1 MVVFGERKEGNI
13 KLQLEMF
20 YAHRDPAA
28 RPSSLLTHPF
38 PAMRDC
44 GGGTR
49 PRPLHAF
56 RPPEG
61 PASYPPPQGCS
72 LQPPRPTVWGEAQH
86 HPSHS
91 RRARQR
97 AEAGTR

>member
-1 MVVFGERKEGNI
+1 MVFGERKEGNI

-49 PRPLHAF
+49 PQPLHAF
-56 RPPEG
+56 RVLSSAARLLLAAPTPNSVGGGPTPPLALGESQ
-61 PASYPPPQGCS
+61 ATSRSRDS
-72 LQPPRPTVWGEAQH
+72 L
-86 HPSHS
+86 
-91 RRARQR
+91 
-97 AEAGTR
+97 TRHW

>member
-49 PRPLHAF
+49 PQPLHAF
-56 RPPEG
+56 RVLSSAARLLLAAPTPNSVGGGPTPPLALGESQ
-61 PASYPPPQGCS
+61 ATSRSRDS
-72 LQPPRPTVWGEAQH
+72 L
-86 HPSHS
+86 
-91 RRARQR
+91 
-97 AEAGTR
+97 TRHW